1 MDDQQTWQRALRAID
16 DWHRGLSEECR
27 TQLGELIGR
36 IMLLKEESLRLG
48 LAAGSAEI
56 CRTCGGSCCRYGKYH
71 VTILDLL
78 AFRLNSI
85 DPIANF
91 DNFPFCPYGGD
102 EGCLMP
108 PRFRPLTCVIFNC
121 DPIEE
126 RMGDDACRSAATLE
140 GELREQIARAER
152 LTGRRLGRPVLLDYG
167 AAETAGQIVE
177 SEIPLD
183 KGCINGNH

>member
-108 PRFRPLTCVIFNC
+108 PFQAVDLRDLQL
-121 DPIEE
+121 
-126 RMGDDACRSAATLE
+126 RSD
-140 GELREQIARAER
+140 RRAHG
-152 LTGRRLGRPVLLDYG
+152 GRRLPVGRYP
-167 AAETAGQIVE
+167 
-177 SEIPLD
+177 
-183 KGCINGNH
+183 